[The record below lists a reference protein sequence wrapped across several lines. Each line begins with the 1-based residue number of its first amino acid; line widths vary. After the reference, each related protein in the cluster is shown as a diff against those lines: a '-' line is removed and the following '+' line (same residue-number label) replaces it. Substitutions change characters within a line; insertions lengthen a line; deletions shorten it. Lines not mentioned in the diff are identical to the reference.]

1 MIIPSYLSLAV
12 LRWLGGFFAVLA
24 LRYFFGFLIRR
35 IRRKKHNFSEFIR
48 QLLIGAL
55 VPAGL
60 LLTLV
65 WGWDA
70 LPDAGQ
76 VDEISYAIV
85 SFIAMVLLVRLSN
98 TSLVFFVD
106 SYIRQKQKASFSPE
120 MFAALS
126 PILRVFVWV
135 IALLIYFRQ
144 QGLQLGAIFAALAG
158 AGIGVGIAFQR
169 PIQNWAD
176 YIIVLFDKPFS
187 FNQLIRVGKV
197 VGRVEQVGVRT
208 TSIRSVSGQLIVMS
222 NSDLLDSTIEHLDDF
237 PRRRIKQIIGVEYGT
252 SPELLELVPG
262 LIETAVNS
270 VSGAE
275 FDRANFISFGDFALK
290 IEYVFYVASSKN
302 SVALGLRH
310 SINIQILRCFGK
322 HNIRFAVLSCPDCVR
337 RLKSEARNGD

>member
-35 IRRKKHNFSEFIR
+35 IGRKKHNFSEFIR

-85 SFIAMVLLVRLSN
+85 SFIAMFLLVRLSN
-98 TSLVFFVD
+98 TSLVFFID

-126 PILRVFVWV
+126 PIS
-135 IALLIYFRQ
+135 
-144 QGLQLGAIFAALAG
+144 
-158 AGIGVGIAFQR
+158 
-169 PIQNWAD
+169 PI
-176 YIIVLFDKPFS
+176 
-187 FNQLIRVGKV
+187 
-197 VGRVEQVGVRT
+197 
-208 TSIRSVSGQLIVMS
+208 
-222 NSDLLDSTIEHLDDF
+222 
-237 PRRRIKQIIGVEYGT
+237 
-252 SPELLELVPG
+252 
-262 LIETAVNS
+262 
-270 VSGAE
+270 
-275 FDRANFISFGDFALK
+275 
-290 IEYVFYVASSKN
+290 
-302 SVALGLRH
+302 
-310 SINIQILRCFGK
+310 
-322 HNIRFAVLSCPDCVR
+322 
-337 RLKSEARNGD
+337 